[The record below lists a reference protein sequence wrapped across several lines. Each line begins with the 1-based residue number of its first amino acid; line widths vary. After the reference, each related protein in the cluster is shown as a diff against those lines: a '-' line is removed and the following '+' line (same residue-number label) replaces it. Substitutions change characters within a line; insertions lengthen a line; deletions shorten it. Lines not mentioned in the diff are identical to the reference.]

1 MCKGQIAIKNSLYQ
15 KFAVFPRL
23 YLIFIG
29 FDIEII
35 RITIMEMLMW
45 SGSRT
50 YPSFSPVY
58 KA

>member
-1 MCKGQIAIKNSLYQ
+1 MPFIDTRQSMCKGQIAIKNSLYQ

-35 RITIMEMLMW
+35 RITIMEMLM
-45 SGSRT
+45 
-50 YPSFSPVY
+50 
-58 KA
+58 